1 MPQTRNQDRKKE
13 MDALKAI
20 QDNPKDNLP
29 YLKASTVT
37 MAGMLMTLMKSTE
50 AQDQRIE
57 KVEKDVSALLVI
69 KDEVAKLRDEVGK
82 WGSKIEEVDS
92 KLEVLSDLDTNIKNI
107 QKDQKESVKRFGEAA
122 DLMDTERVKMEEARL
137 DREKADVASCLIVM
151 GLEKGETETY
161 KQLEQ
166 KVIELFRDGLGLT
179 NDIIGFS
186 RVERFGPGKRGPAA
200 AAAGPERPP
209 LVRITLMEPSMK
221 SPIFGS
227 VANLRGKE
235 EFARVSVQN
244 EVPKSMMEE
253 YKVAVNRAKELRQD
267 CNVKT
272 RVSWAKGPVTVL
284 VKLAGWPKFLPEDK
298 LNQKQTDEMEKA
310 KK

>member
-107 QKDQKESVKRFGEAA
+107 SY
-122 DLMDTERVKMEEARL
+122 L
-137 DREKADVASCLIVM
+137 
-151 GLEKGETETY
+151 
-161 KQLEQ
+161 
-166 KVIELFRDGLGLT
+166 
-179 NDIIGFS
+179 N
-186 RVERFGPGKRGPAA
+186 
-200 AAAGPERPP
+200 
-209 LVRITLMEPSMK
+209 
-221 SPIFGS
+221 IFCI
-227 VANLRGKE
+227 
-235 EFARVSVQN
+235 
-244 EVPKSMMEE
+244 
-253 YKVAVNRAKELRQD
+253 D
-267 CNVKT
+267 
-272 RVSWAKGPVTVL
+272 
-284 VKLAGWPKFLPEDK
+284 
-298 LNQKQTDEMEKA
+298 
-310 KK
+310 